1 MVTQMFFTMVI
12 QLLLPKDTIWSS
24 QVADVLGGALPNG
37 REVPR
42 KIGWAESIFWDLDV
56 TMGKPLKTMI

>member
-37 REVPR
+37 HEVPR
-42 KIGWAESIFWDLDV
+42 KIAWAESIFWDLDV